1 MHKPQKEIFFKWI
14 QSISDLLAS
23 VRKTICYSAHPV
35 QEYKKTTGELCEQI
49 TGYYQTFP
57 SSQII
62 QEMHAL
68 KSRREHLNAL

>member
-1 MHKPQKEIFFKWI
+1 MDPVHFRSPCQRKK
-14 QSISDLLAS
+14 DYLLLSTSCAG
-23 VRKTICYSAHPV
+23 V
-35 QEYKKTTGELCEQI
+35 QKTTGELCEQI

>member
-35 QEYKKTTGELCEQI
+35 QEYKKPQGNYVNRLQVI
-49 TGYYQTFP
+49 TKHFLL
-57 SSQII
+57 
-62 QEMHAL
+62 H
-68 KSRREHLNAL
+68 K